1 MAIDAG
7 IVSAYGFAV
16 AHGYTGTP
24 EQFGEDQANFAA
36 NAQQVREDK
45 ETVEELVE
53 SIPPDYTTMVEAVD
67 DITEATSQNGNF
79 IISPGTGTSSAI
91 LNVTSGSNANTA
103 SGDYS
108 YAEGFHTSAA
118 GANSHAEG
126 DRSTASGESS
136 HAEGTSTTASGR
148 ISHAEGLGTI
158 ANHVAQ
164 RASGAYNVADPSTAA
179 ATAKGNYIEIV
190 GNGTSNSNRSNART
204 LDWSG
209 NEVLA
214 GNLTASGGSITVG
227 QTTFTEN
234 QLSGVVAAPAMIA
247 PAYSATNTYAVGD
260 YVTYNDALYRCK
272 TAISTAEA
280 WTAAHWEAA
289 KVGPDLKDLK
299 SSVNLENEYG
309 VNLTLLPITSIN
321 NYYGITVAKVNSN
334 TYRVSGTAT
343 ATINVT
349 IGTFQQVNGKTYHFR
364 NNASTA
370 YTSSVY
376 IYLYGADGTN
386 WIKTDYN
393 WTATETK
400 DIAYRLY
407 VGDGQTVDFTIQPLY
422 YTNES
427 NIDLDTYAKAT
438 REQVDQIITYNPH
451 YNMEFGSIALS
462 NNPPAYGNSN
472 SRVRTMEKVTIQMA
486 KNDVISVDTTGI
498 VFAIGWKNRSGQWRN
513 SNGWV
518 TKYTLPEDGD
528 AVIVARYSTET
539 TIASVDDISSH
550 IIITRHNSLY
560 GEYGANVIKNK
571 RRNFFIKTISHRG
584 FSRYAPENT
593 LIAYKLSSYMGF
605 DAVETDVR
613 FTSDGVPVLL
623 HDATINRT
631 ARNADGTT
639 ISDTINIADITYEQ
653 ALTYDFGIHRG
664 TQFAGTKIPT
674 FEEFIILCKKLS
686 LKPYVEIK
694 DGTGTHIS
702 DMYNIVKK
710 CAMLKNTTW
719 VAYSWTDLEAMKNT
733 YSSARIGLIGDM
745 TSSTIT
751 TLNSLKTDDN
761 EVFMNADIS
770 HLTSQNILDLIDA
783 DIPLEVFTI
792 NSITTANNLDPYISG
807 IATDF
812 YNLGYEIYSLNMD
825 DVFGTRTVVIQ

>member
-234 QLSGVVAAPAMIA
+234 QLSGGVAAPAMIA

-299 SSVNLENEYG
+299 SSLTSGLKKDAIYHLGFYLDEN
-309 VNLTLLPITSIN
+309 
-321 NYYGITVAKVNSN
+321 
-334 TYRVSGTAT
+334 
-343 ATINVT
+343 
-349 IGTFQQVNGKTYHFR
+349 
-364 NNASTA
+364 
-370 YTSSVY
+370 
-376 IYLYGADGTN
+376 
-386 WIKTDYN
+386 
-393 WTATETK
+393 
-400 DIAYRLY
+400 
-407 VGDGQTVDFTIQPLY
+407 GDLC
-422 YTNES
+422 
-427 NIDLDTYAKAT
+427 
-438 REQVDQIITYNPH
+438 QVD
-451 YNMEFGSIALS
+451 
-462 NNPPAYGNSN
+462 
-472 SRVRTMEKVTIQMA
+472 
-486 KNDVISVDTTGI
+486 
-498 VFAIGWKNRSGQWRN
+498 
-513 SNGWV
+513 
-518 TKYTLPEDGD
+518 
-528 AVIVARYSTET
+528 
-539 TIASVDDISSH
+539 
-550 IIITRHNSLY
+550 
-560 GEYGANVIKNK
+560 
-571 RRNFFIKTISHRG
+571 
-584 FSRYAPENT
+584 
-593 LIAYKLSSYMGF
+593 
-605 DAVETDVR
+605 
-613 FTSDGVPVLL
+613 
-623 HDATINRT
+623 
-631 ARNADGTT
+631 
-639 ISDTINIADITYEQ
+639 
-653 ALTYDFGIHRG
+653 
-664 TQFAGTKIPT
+664 
-674 FEEFIILCKKLS
+674 EE
-686 LKPYVEIK
+686 E
-694 DGTGTHIS
+694 
-702 DMYNIVKK
+702 
-710 CAMLKNTTW
+710 
-719 VAYSWTDLEAMKNT
+719 
-733 YSSARIGLIGDM
+733 
-745 TSSTIT
+745 
-751 TLNSLKTDDN
+751 
-761 EVFMNADIS
+761 
-770 HLTSQNILDLIDA
+770 
-783 DIPLEVFTI
+783 
-792 NSITTANNLDPYISG
+792 
-807 IATDF
+807 
-812 YNLGYEIYSLNMD
+812 
-825 DVFGTRTVVIQ
+825 